1 MTTIDPS
8 VIRESAC
15 GSTAEVVFVVPEDL
29 AYFDGHFPG
38 VPIVPG
44 VVQIKWAIE
53 IARRCLS
60 LTSAFAGM
68 EVVKF
73 HQIMGAGMEV
83 TLVLEYSPETGK
95 LSFSFESGHRR
106 LSSGR
111 VVLSR
116 RTS

>member
-1 MTTIDPS
+1 MTIIDPS
-8 VIRESAC
+8 VIRESVS
-15 GSTAEVVFVVPEDL
+15 GSKAEVVFVVPDDL

-38 VPIVPG
+38 APIVPG

-60 LTSAFAGM
+60 LAGAFAGM

-73 HQIMGAGMEV
+73 YQIMGAGMEV
-83 TLVLEYSPETGK
+83 TLVLEHSPDTGK
-95 LSFSFESGHRR
+95 LSFSFESGHSR

-116 RTS
+116 RAP

>member
-1 MTTIDPS
+1 MTAIDPS
-8 VIRESAC
+8 VIRESVS
-15 GSTAEVVFVVPEDL
+15 GSTAEIVFVVPNDL

-53 IARRCLS
+53 IARRCLP
-60 LTSAFAGM
+60 LAGVFAGM

-73 HQIMGAGMEV
+73 HRIMSPDMEV
-83 TLVLEYSPETGK
+83 TLLLEYSPGTGK
-95 LSFSFESGHRR
+95 LSFSFESGHSR

-111 VVLSR
+111 VALR
-116 RTS
+116 